1 VGRAI
6 RARVT
11 RRRPTATFTSAT
23 TSATATTSQPTGAV
37 ATKAVATEAAVASNT
52 SLAKLLA
59 SLADEVEACD
69 KDVAACEEA
78 AHNGKPSVNEHNCIV
93 FEHDTA
99 AGNAKPSVAGKTYT
113 DIMERAAIAHAT
125 VLRTVI
131 KSWLADIELSRN
143 VSSTTADVLEVLKF
157 SIDRVA
163 SPQEGDDAE
172 EELEFLCNNIRPG
185 DCFSRILKTI
195 NDAQAVTKKL
205 NRCKET
211 ANKIDG
217 LWIKVVLSSLDHN
230 VEFVD
235 KVLDALIEKM
245 AFGGRDLWELNA
257 AIAPSLIYRLVNLPP
272 STLPCPFPA
281 FPKPRTTLLITPEEI
296 LGSRDTP
303 TPIGYKT
310 EHSKL
315 ARSKGSLPLQ

>member
-1 VGRAI
+1 QIYFIIIIDLHISLTKRIVSASQKVGRAI

-257 AIAPSLIYRLVNLPP
+257 AIARADRVLH
-272 STLPCPFPA
+272 TLSPA
-281 FPKPRTTLLITPEEI
+281 CH
-296 LGSRDTP
+296 
-303 TPIGYKT
+303 Y
-310 EHSKL
+310 
-315 ARSKGSLPLQ
+315 

>member
-1 VGRAI
+1 MSLTKRIVAASRKVGRAI

-11 RRRPTATFTSAT
+11 RRRHST
-23 TSATATTSQPTGAV
+23 TATATATAIQPIGA
-37 ATKAVATEAAVASNT
+37 AATEAAVASNT

-69 KDVAACEEA
+69 EDVAACEEA

-125 VLRTVI
+125 VLRAII
-131 KSWLADIELSRN
+131 KSWLADTELSRN
-143 VSSTTADVLEVLKF
+143 VSSTAADVLEVLKF

-172 EELEFLCNNIRPG
+172 EELEFLCNNIRLG

-205 NRCKET
+205 NSCKET

-235 KVLDALIEKM
+235 ESIQYFVDKM

-257 AIAPSLIYRLVNLPP
+257 AIARADRVLDTI
-272 STLPCPFPA
+272 
-281 FPKPRTTLLITPEEI
+281 
-296 LGSRDTP
+296 SRAC
-303 TPIGYKT
+303 
-310 EHSKL
+310 HH
-315 ARSKGSLPLQ
+315 

>member
-1 VGRAI
+1 MSVTKRIVAASRRVGYAV

-11 RRRPTATFTSAT
+11 RRRPTATFTSTT
-23 TSATATTSQPTGAV
+23 TSATATTSQPTG
-37 ATKAVATEAAVASNT
+37 AVATEAAVASNT

-93 FEHDTA
+93 TEHDTA

-143 VSSTTADVLEVLKF
+143 VSSTAADILEVLKF

-163 SPQEGDDAE
+163 SPQEGDDTE
-172 EELEFLCNNIRPG
+172 EELEFLCNNIRLG

-195 NDAQAVTKKL
+195 NDAQAVTK
-205 NRCKET
+205 
-211 ANKIDG
+211 
-217 LWIKVVLSSLDHN
+217 
-230 VEFVD
+230 
-235 KVLDALIEKM
+235 
-245 AFGGRDLWELNA
+245 
-257 AIAPSLIYRLVNLPP
+257 
-272 STLPCPFPA
+272 
-281 FPKPRTTLLITPEEI
+281 
-296 LGSRDTP
+296 
-303 TPIGYKT
+303 
-310 EHSKL
+310 
-315 ARSKGSLPLQ
+315 